1 MKLKNS
7 PLEGWICETKT
18 GWKYNYSKLPKNP
31 RLKTKAKE
39 LRQAG
44 VLSEVLF
51 WLAFKDKKLLGY
63 DIDRQVIIGNYIVDF
78 FIPELGLVFEIDG
91 DSHNDKGEYDIR
103 REEFLKSLHLEIVH
117 FEDIAV
123 KKAMDGVVGQVM
135 LSIQNREKYIES
147 LVVK

>member
-1 MKLKNS
+1 MELKNS
-7 PLEGWICETKT
+7 PLEGWLCETKT

-31 RLKTKAKE
+31 KLKSKAKE
-39 LRQAG
+39 LRKAG

-103 REEFLKSLHLEIVH
+103 RENFLKSLHLEIVH

-147 LVVK
+147 LVK

>member
-1 MKLKNS
+1 MALKNS

-31 RLKTKAKE
+31 KLKSKAKE
-39 LRQAG
+39 LRKAG

-51 WLAFKDKKLLGY
+51 WLVFKDKKLLSY

-91 DSHNDKGEYDIR
+91 DSHNHKGEYDIK
-103 REEFLKSLHLEIVH
+103 RESFLKSLHLEIVH
-117 FEDIAV
+117 FEDIAI
-123 KKAMDGVVGQVM
+123 KKAMDSVVAGVI
-135 LSIQNREKYIES
+135 LAIQNREKYIES
-147 LVVK
+147 LVR

>member
-1 MKLKNS
+1 MNLKNS
-7 PLEGWICETKT
+7 PLEGWLCETKT

-91 DSHNDKGEYDIR
+91 ESHNYKGEYDTIR
-103 REEFLKSLHLEIVH
+103 EKFLQSLNLEIVH
-117 FEDIAV
+117 FEDIAI
-123 KKAMDGVVGQVM
+123 KKAMDGVVRQVM
-135 LSIQNREKYIES
+135 LSIKNREKYIER
-147 LVVK
+147 LVR

>member
-1 MKLKNS
+1 MELKYS

-78 FIPELGLVFEIDG
+78 LIPELGLVLEIDG
-91 DSHNDKGEYDIR
+91 ESHNYKGEYDTI
-103 REEFLKSLHLEIVH
+103 REEFLQSLNLEIVH
-117 FEDIAV
+117 CEDIAI
-123 KKAMDGVVGQVM
+123 KKAMDGVVVQVM

-147 LVVK
+147 FVR

>member
-51 WLAFKDKKLLGY
+51 WLEFKEKKLLGY

-91 DSHNDKGEYDIR
+91 ESHNYKGEYDII

-117 FEDIAV
+117 FEDIAI

-135 LSIQNREKYIES
+135 LSIRDREKYIES
-147 LVVK
+147 LVR

>member
-1 MKLKNS
+1 MALKNS
-7 PLEGWICETKT
+7 PLEGWLCETKT

-135 LSIQNREKYIES
+135 LSIQNRENYIES
-147 LVVK
+147 LVK

>member
-51 WLAFKDKKLLGY
+51 WLEFKEKKLLGY

-91 DSHNDKGEYDIR
+91 ESHNYKGEYDII
-103 REEFLKSLHLEIVH
+103 RENFLKSLHLGIVH
-117 FEDIAV
+117 FEDIAI

-135 LSIQNREKYIES
+135 LSIRDREKYIES
-147 LVVK
+147 LVR